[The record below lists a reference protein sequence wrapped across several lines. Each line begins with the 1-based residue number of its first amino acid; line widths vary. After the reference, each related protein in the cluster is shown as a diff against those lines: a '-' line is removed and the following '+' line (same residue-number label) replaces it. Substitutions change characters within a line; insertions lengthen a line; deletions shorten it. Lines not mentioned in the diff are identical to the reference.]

1 MDIKELTFSALMAF
15 QYLCE
20 KRLERLSRRISLDG
34 TGRKGYEQCLS
45 MLEAIDKETERR
57 IIEMSSEEENED

>member
-20 KRLERLSRRISLDG
+20 KRLERLSRRMSLDG
-34 TGRKGYEQCLS
+34 TGRKGYDECLS

-57 IIEMSSEEENED
+57 IREQFSEDETDD